1 MNREQKRTLEK
12 VLRKN
17 GKSKNEAKEFAQLL
31 YNAAAIR
38 LMGSD
43 EITPAQ
49 PIEED
54 TPVSLDIP
62 KIKARKNYDRMAVS
76 YREFVENSEGV
87 WYTAHVE
94 KENLISLKEKPQW
107 LFWSGDLI
115 KKEQGEQSDDIS
127 G

>member
-31 YNAAAIR
+31 YNVAAIR

-76 YREFVENSEGV
+76 YREFVENSDGIL
-87 WYTAHVE
+87 YTAHVE